1 MHARLSLAPLLLSL
15 AVTAVL
21 LTGCDGASSGAAPD
35 ASASP
40 TARATRPPV
49 LGGDAPREQQPP
61 DGPMDSLEKPVHARL
76 AAQIAGQGLTLDY
89 LDCPRW
95 DGTVPRRLTCR
106 GYVDGLVA
114 RVGVRLK
121 AAVEGKAVGFDAW
134 LLDGV
139 IATRKLEKTLRG
151 QGWKEADCGERAAY
165 PAESGSR
172 IVCHVRRPGDD
183 RYVVATVSDR
193 SGAVMIAD
201 YRPTS

>member
-1 MHARLSLAPLLLSL
+1 MRARLGLAPLLLSL
-15 AVTAVL
+15 AVTSVL
-21 LTGCDGASSGAAPD
+21 LSGCDGASSGAAAG
-35 ASASP
+35 ASSTP
-40 TARATRPPV
+40 ATGGLRPPV

-61 DGPMDSLEKPVHARL
+61 DRPMDSLEEPVHARL
-76 AAQIAGQGLTLDY
+76 AAQIAGQGLHLDY

-95 DGTVPRRLTCR
+95 DGSVPWRLTCR
-106 GYVDGLVA
+106 GYLDGLVA

-121 AAVEGKAVGFDAW
+121 AAVEGKAVGFDAR

-151 QGWKEADCGERAAY
+151 QGWKEADCGQRAAY
-165 PAESGSR
+165 PAEPGSR